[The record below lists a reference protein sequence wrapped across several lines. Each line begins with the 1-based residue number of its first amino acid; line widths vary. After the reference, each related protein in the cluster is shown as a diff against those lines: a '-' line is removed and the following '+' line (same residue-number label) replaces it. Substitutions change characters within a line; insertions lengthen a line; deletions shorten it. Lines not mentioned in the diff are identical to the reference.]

1 MGTRRQRATTGGER
15 AFVTLE
21 REIRSAKTKSNFL
34 KCRCDGSVAVATLT
48 TARTHAESRTMDDPE
63 LKAKA
68 RDVFTA
74 LTANGAS
81 FTEFLDADFSAWR
94 VFFRGLKELSG
105 DQTSAL
111 GEIASGGFL
120 GRNDIT
126 MSNWGKSV
134 KERSELF
141 KEEFERFISL
151 REVREALAKD
161 LGMAAVAPPQS
172 PLAAMRAASRETS
185 PAKENAGDVANE
197 TAASPTRL
205 DSGEGAAAYRVNHGI
220 PQQQPKF
227 YQSPPPQAQPQ
238 RPQTLMAKTPLRPD
252 AAVEVVTNPSAAA
265 VVVDISATHVPL
277 EHHRERIMAY
287 LNGFETLLESL
298 RAKTDAVAAAALV
311 DAPAAV
317 EELRGRLDVAL
328 DRVGGMIAEESGA
341 A

>member
-1 MGTRRQRATTGGER
+1 
-15 AFVTLE
+15 
-21 REIRSAKTKSNFL
+21 
-34 KCRCDGSVAVATLT
+34 
-48 TARTHAESRTMDDPE
+48 MDDPE

-94 VFFRGLKELSG
+94 VFFRGLKELSN

-111 GEIASGGFL
+111 GELAAGGFL

-141 KEEFERFISL
+141 KEEFDRFIGL
-151 REVREALAKD
+151 AEVRGALAKD
-161 LGMAAVAPPQS
+161 LGLSSQAPPAS
-172 PLAAMRAASRETS
+172 PLAAMRAAASREAS
-185 PAKENAGDVANE
+185 PAKENAGDTAND
-197 TAASPTRL
+197 AARHRGTEHSPARAI
-205 DSGEGAAAYRVNHGI
+205 DGGDGQGASAHHLGSHH
-220 PQQQPKF
+220 PK
-227 YQSPPPQAQPQ
+227 PPSPQ
-238 RPQTLMAKTPLRPD
+238 RAAPTTMPPAMMAKTPLRPD

-265 VVVDISATHVPL
+265 VVVDISATHVPV

-287 LNGFETLLESL
+287 LSGFENLLASL
-298 RAKTDAVAAAALV
+298 RVKTDALASAPLV
-311 DAPAAV
+311 DAPTAV

-328 DRVGGMIAEESGA
+328 ERVAGMIAEESGA
-341 A
+341 

>member
-1 MGTRRQRATTGGER
+1 
-15 AFVTLE
+15 
-21 REIRSAKTKSNFL
+21 
-34 KCRCDGSVAVATLT
+34 
-48 TARTHAESRTMDDPE
+48 MDDPE

-185 PAKENAGDVANE
+185 PAKENAWDVANE
-197 TAASPTRL
+197 TAATAPRRT
-205 DSGEGAAAYRVNHGI
+205 G
-220 PQQQPKF
+220 
-227 YQSPPPQAQPQ
+227 
-238 RPQTLMAKTPLRPD
+238 
-252 AAVEVVTNPSAAA
+252 
-265 VVVDISATHVPL
+265 
-277 EHHRERIMAY
+277 RIMGSP
-287 LNGFETLLESL
+287 NNKSFTS
-298 RAKTDAVAAAALV
+298 RPRRK
-311 DAPAAV
+311 
-317 EELRGRLDVAL
+317 RSRN
-328 DRVGGMIAEESGA
+328 DRRR
-341 A
+341 

>member
-21 REIRSAKTKSNFL
+21 REIRGAKTKSNFL
-34 KCRCDGSVAVATLT
+34 KWRCDGSGAVATLT

-205 DSGEGAAAYRVNHGI
+205 DGGDGAAAYRTNHGI
-220 PQQQPKF
+220 AQQQKF
-227 YQSPPPQAQPQ
+227 YQ
-238 RPQTLMAKTPLRPD
+238 
-252 AAVEVVTNPSAAA
+252 
-265 VVVDISATHVPL
+265 
-277 EHHRERIMAY
+277 
-287 LNGFETLLESL
+287 
-298 RAKTDAVAAAALV
+298 
-311 DAPAAV
+311 
-317 EELRGRLDVAL
+317 
-328 DRVGGMIAEESGA
+328 
-341 A
+341 

>member
-1 MGTRRQRATTGGER
+1 
-15 AFVTLE
+15 
-21 REIRSAKTKSNFL
+21 
-34 KCRCDGSVAVATLT
+34 
-48 TARTHAESRTMDDPE
+48 MDDPE

-94 VFFRGLKELSG
+94 VFFRGLKELSN

-111 GEIASGGFL
+111 GELAAGGFL

-141 KEEFERFISL
+141 KEEFDRFIGL
-151 REVREALAKD
+151 AEVRGALAKD
-161 LGMAAVAPPQS
+161 LGMASQAPPAS
-172 PLAAMRAASRETS
+172 PLAAMRAAASREAS
-185 PAKENAGDVANE
+185 PAKENAGDTAND
-197 TAASPTRL
+197 AARHRGTEHSPARAI
-205 DSGEGAAAYRVNHGI
+205 DGGDEGASGSRH
-220 PQQQPKF
+220 PKPP
-227 YQSPPPQAQPQ
+227 SPPRATPTTMPPAM
-238 RPQTLMAKTPLRPD
+238 MAKTPLRPD

-265 VVVDISATHVPL
+265 VVVDISATHVPV

-287 LNGFETLLESL
+287 LSGFENLLASL
-298 RAKTDAVAAAALV
+298 RAKTDALASAPLV

-328 DRVGGMIAEESGA
+328 ERVSGMIAEESGA
-341 A
+341 

>member
-1 MGTRRQRATTGGER
+1 VGTRRQRATTGGER

-21 REIRSAKTKSNFL
+21 REIRGAKTKSNFL
-34 KCRCDGSVAVATLT
+34 KWRCDGSGAVATLT

-205 DSGEGAAAYRVNHGI
+205 DGGDGAAAYRTNHGI
-220 PQQQPKF
+220 AQQQKF